1 MTPPPVSQGA
11 QHTSILSAIAL
22 IRRHGTA
29 RQVLLVGAML
39 AAGLLD
45 GIGIATLFPILAI
58 ITKDM
63 GEPTRLQ
70 TAIEEGLAFLHLP
83 AELPV
88 LCLVLVAMFWMKA
101 VINMWVSRRLGAAGA
116 GIAEGMR
123 QRLLRAL
130 VNAKWSY
137 FTIQPVGRFV
147 AAATTEANWA
157 SFAFR
162 TALQTIEQMVRTVVF
177 CSLAVFMGWKIA
189 LVAITMGVLMGL
201 SLRALT
207 RAARRAG
214 RERQQAMRG
223 LVQELN
229 DVLVGFKP
237 LKAMNRHASLIGEV
251 VKEAKRM
258 RAAINDLVTNE
269 TLSLGLPDLIQAYLL
284 AAGAYLAARLLG
296 SPTDVIVVAGAISF
310 VLMGNIARLRR
321 VLTQLAQADV
331 TYWSLID
338 TIEDVERAAEKLQGT
353 ALPSLVRG
361 CELRHVGFSYGRG
374 PVLKDVSLE
383 IPAGGI
389 TTLIG
394 QSGSGKTTI
403 ADLILGLYAP
413 DSGAVS
419 IDGIDIRDID
429 IAKWR
434 AMIGYVAQEIILFND
449 TIRAN
454 VALGDPAID
463 DARIRDALAAAG
475 LGDFIAGLPQGL
487 DTPVGERGFKLSGG
501 QRQRVALA
509 RALVSNPR
517 LLILDEATSA
527 LDPATEAE
535 ICETVAA
542 QAGKVTVLAITHQPS
557 WVGRADRIYLVE
569 AGGVRRVERAD
580 IAGAEARPAAD

>member
-1 MTPPPVSQGA
+1 MTTPQSPHS
-11 QHTSILSAIAL
+11 SIFSAIEL
-22 IRRHGTA
+22 VRRHGLA
-29 RQVLLVGAML
+29 RQVPLVGAML
-39 AAGLLD
+39 LAGTLD

-58 ITKDM
+58 ITGGVGK
-63 GEPTRLQ
+63 PTRLQ
-70 TAIEEGLAFLHLP
+70 IAVEEALAFLHLP
-83 AELPV
+83 PSLPI
-88 LCLVLVAMFWMKA
+88 LCLLLAALFWIKA
-101 VINMWVSRRLGAAGA
+101 LIAMWVSRRLGAAGA
-116 GIAEGMR
+116 DIAQDMR
-123 QRLLRAL
+123 RRLLQAL
-130 VNAKWSY
+130 VSAKWSY
-137 FTIQPVGRFV
+137 FTLQPVGRFV
-147 AAATTEANWA
+147 ASATTEANWA

-162 TALQTIEQMVRTVVF
+162 TSLQTIEQMTRTIIF
-177 CSLAVFMGWKIA
+177 CTLAVFMGWRVA

-207 RAARRAG
+207 RTARRAG

-237 LKAMNRHASLIGEV
+237 LKAMNRHANLIGEL

-269 TLSLGLPDLIQAYLL
+269 TLSLGLPDLIQTYLL

-296 SPTDVIVVAGAISF
+296 SPIDVVVVAGAISF

-321 VLTQLAQADV
+321 VQTQLAQADV
-331 TYWSLID
+331 TYWSLLG
-338 TIEDVERAAEKLQGT
+338 TIEEVEQAAERFQGVAT
-353 ALPSLVRG
+353 PSLTRG
-361 CELRHVGFSYGRG
+361 CELRNVGFTYGRG
-374 PVLKDVSLE
+374 PVLNDVTLQ

-403 ADLILGLYAP
+403 ADLLLGLYGP
-413 DSGAVS
+413 NSGS
-419 IDGIDIRDID
+419 ITIDGVDIRDLD

-454 VALGDPAID
+454 IALGDPAID
-463 DARIRDALAAAG
+463 DARVHGALAAAG
-475 LGDFIAGLPQGL
+475 LGEFMATLPEGL
-487 DTPVGERGFKLSGG
+487 DTTVGERGFKLSGG
-501 QRQRVALA
+501 QRQRIALA
-509 RALVSNPR
+509 RALVNNPR

-535 ICETVAA
+535 ICATVAA
-542 QAGKVTVLAITHQPS
+542 QAGRITVLAITHQPS

-569 AGGVRRVERAD
+569 NGGVRRVEHQD
-580 IAGAEARPAAD
+580 IPGAEPKAVSH